1 MATSSAYSFTNIA
14 ATVDGQQVQGLWD
27 GDDVLTVAPGAETA
41 GTGTIGAD
49 GSGIFSVS
57 ADRSAKITIKLMHT
71 SPTHRL
77 LTQKFKRQQ
86 ALGSAAAGFPFSVI
100 DASSG
105 EGGSA
110 DRCFVLNSPTDSKN
124 KTATVR
130 QWVLWTADWNAEV
143 PNG

>member
-1 MATSSAYSFTNIA
+1 MATSSAYSFTSIS

-27 GDDVLTVAPGAETA
+27 GDDVLLVEPGADA
-41 GTGTIGAD
+41 GSGTIGVD

-86 ALGSAAAGFPFSVI
+86 SLGSTAAGFPFSLI
-100 DASSG
+100 DAGSG

-110 DRCFVLNSPTDSKN
+110 DRCFILTRPKDSKS
-124 KTATVR
+124 KTATERV
-130 QWVLWTADWNAEV
+130 WVLWTADWNPEI